1 MSVFNDSLQ
10 ASNKITYT
18 QFCNSSSLVLEQPI
32 NKAVLKVIDLLGRE
46 TKELTNQPLFYIYD
60 DGTVTKK
67 IILEGDIF

>member
-18 QFCNSSSLVLEQPI
+18 QFCNSSFLVFEQPI

-60 DGTVTKK
+60 DGTFEKK